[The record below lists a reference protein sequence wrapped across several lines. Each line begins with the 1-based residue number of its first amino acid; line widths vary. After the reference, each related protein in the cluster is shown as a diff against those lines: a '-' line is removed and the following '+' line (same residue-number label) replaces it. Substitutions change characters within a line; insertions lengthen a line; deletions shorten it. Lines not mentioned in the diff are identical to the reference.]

1 MVVIIQDCASECEK
15 GIQWS
20 GSPPEPRRHNQVV
33 FTVAD
38 GQFSPARYDH
48 PDLLDCPVLWMQGTG
63 RYLCALDGCGSC
75 LWPDGWDHRQ
85 GYVSVSLGLLCSSPI
100 MC

>member
-1 MVVIIQDCASECEK
+1 VVVIIQDCASESKE
-15 GIQWS
+15 GISRS
-20 GSPPEPRRHNQVV
+20 GSPPDPIGHNQIV

-38 GQFSPARYDH
+38 GQLSPARHDH
-48 PDLLDCPVLWMQGTG
+48 PDLLDRLVLWMQGTG
-63 RYLCALDGCGSC
+63 RYLCALNGCGSC

-85 GYVSVSLGLLCSSPI
+85 GYVFVSLGLLCSSPI